1 MSSVPS
7 QCQARTPVKRLV
19 EASVWSHWP
28 AQSEALPWASPTS
41 DVSWGPWC
49 SFFPGRFFT
58 PSPMWWGLC
67 NRFWRELLR
76 CQQYEVETG
85 WAIPFVVLGTRT
97 VEPFSTHKSVNF
109 QRPFAKRKKVSN
121 PLITASGNSWH
132 QITTNGFFL
141 NYARPSQSAGSNISY
156 LFGHVQRFSIFWD
169 VLPSYTC
176 TFEDT

>member
-1 MSSVPS
+1 MTTVSLRTHHYLSHYWSPCYLSLKKNHSITCMIRIDIMSSVPS

-58 PSPMWWGLC
+58 PSPIWWGLC

-76 CQQYEVETG
+76 CQKYEVETG
-85 WAIPFVVLGTRT
+85 WAIQFVVLGTRT
-97 VEPFSTHKSVNF
+97 VESL
-109 QRPFAKRKKVSN
+109 RPFQHIIPFGKRKKSQPSADNRIGKQLTSN
-121 PLITASGNSWH
+121 N
-132 QITTNGFFL
+132 N
-141 NYARPSQSAGSNISY
+141 
-156 LFGHVQRFSIFWD
+156 
-169 VLPSYTC
+169 
-176 TFEDT
+176 